1 MIGKIRMG
9 SSFRGCINYCLNDKI
24 QDEQEELVMKNRAEI
39 LSYHLCCGNATE
51 LISQFKEVR
60 ELNMKLSKPVM
71 HISLSLAPGDILNK
85 GKMMEMVEDCAV
97 QLGFDKNQY
106 LSILHK
112 DTSHQHI
119 HIVANR
125 IGLDGRTISD
135 SNNFQKMA
143 KYCRSMELKYG
154 LKQVL
159 SPRKFLSKEQR
170 LLERQDIRKEKL
182 KEHIR
187 LSIRESKNM
196 KEFEDKMKKLGY
208 EIIKGRGIAFR
219 DKQKVYTKGSEVGY
233 SLKNIEKQ
241 LQQQYLVPSI
251 KAEQKITIIKQEK
264 RSLSPKPWNDTNKGH
279 VKKCFHA
286 LNKMLNEVMKP
297 EMEFNQ
303 VPYELKQYKR
313 QRQKIRH

>member
-24 QDEQEELVMKNRAEI
+24 QDGEEELVMKNRAEI
-39 LSYHLCCGNATE
+39 LCYHLCCGNASE
-51 LISQFKEVR
+51 LINQFKEVR

-85 GKMMEMVEDCAV
+85 GKMMEMVEECAV

-125 IGLDGRTISD
+125 IGLDGRTVYD

-170 LLERQDIRKEKL
+170 LMERQDIRKEKL

-187 LSIRESKNM
+187 LSIRESKNITA
-196 KEFEDKMKKLGY
+196 FEDKMKKLGY

-219 DKQKVYTKGSEVGY
+219 DKQQVYTKGSEVGY
-233 SLKNIEKQ
+233 SLMNIEKQ

-251 KAEQKITIIKQEK
+251 MAQQKIIVKQAK
-264 RSLSPKPWNDTNKGH
+264 RSLSPKPWNDNIKEH
-279 VKKCFHA
+279 VKKFFQT
-286 LNKMLNEVMKP
+286 LNKMLKELMKP
-297 EMEFNQ
+297 EMELNQ
-303 VPYELKQYKR
+303 IPYELKQKKR

>member
-9 SSFRGCINYCLNDKI
+9 CSFRGCIHYCLNDKI

-39 LSYHLCCGNATE
+39 LSYHLCCGTASE
-51 LISQFKEVR
+51 LINQFKEVR

-85 GKMMEMVEDCAV
+85 GKMMEMVEDCAL

-112 DTSHQHI
+112 DTNHQHI

-125 IGLDGRTISD
+125 IGLNGRTVSD
-135 SNNFQKMA
+135 SNNFKKMA

-154 LKQVL
+154 LKEVL

-170 LLERQDIRKEKL
+170 LMERQDIRKEKL

-187 LSIRESKNM
+187 LSIRESKTI

-219 DKQKVYTKGSEVGY
+219 DKQQVYTKGSEVGY
-233 SLKNIEKQ
+233 SLMNIEKQ
-241 LQQQYLVPSI
+241 FQKQYLRPSI
-251 KAEQKITIIKQEK
+251 KAEQKITFRQQK
-264 RSLSPKPWNDTNKGH
+264 RSLSLKPWTDNKE
-279 VKKCFHA
+279 KIKEYFHA
-286 LNKMLNEVMKP
+286 QNRMLHELMKA
-297 EMEFNQ
+297 ELEFNQ
-303 VPYELKQYKR
+303 IPYELRQNKR
-313 QRQKIRH
+313 QRQKIRN

>member
-24 QDEQEELVMKNRAEI
+24 QDEEEELVMKNRAEI
-39 LSYHLCCGNATE
+39 LSYHLCCGNASE
-51 LISQFKEVR
+51 LINQFKEVR

-71 HISLSLAPGDILNK
+71 HISLSLAPEDILNK
-85 GKMMEMVEDCAV
+85 GQMMEMVEDCAM

-112 DTSHQHI
+112 DTNHQHI

-125 IGLDGRTISD
+125 VGLDGRTVSD

-170 LLERQDIRKEKL
+170 LMERQDIRKEKL
-182 KEHIR
+182 KEHIT
-187 LSIRESKNM
+187 LSIRKSKSYS
-196 KEFEDKMKKLGY
+196 EFEDRMKKLGY

-219 DKQKVYTKGSEVGY
+219 DKQQVYTKGSEVGY
-233 SLKNIEKQ
+233 SLMNIEKQ

-251 KAEQKITIIKQEK
+251 KAEQKIIIIRQEK
-264 RSLSPKPWNDTNKGH
+264 RSLSPKPWNDNNKGH
-279 VKKCFHA
+279 VKKCLHT
-286 LNKMLNEVMKP
+286 LNKILKEVMKP

-303 VPYELKQYKR
+303 VPYELRQNKG